1 PATWPRMPAAVAEIV
16 ARTGGR
22 RRGQRSASGVRLA
35 RMDGRA
41 DVGRSDAEPVSR
53 DASDLTPVLSRRDV
67 LRAAAFGG
75 VALFLAAC
83 GSSASPGPS
92 AAAGPTASPSPTASS
107 SPTASAQ
114 SSSTAPTPTP
124 TPTSTVDL
132 AHKIAG
138 LMVVGFRGTDL
149 ADAPWI
155 RTALAE
161 SGLGG
166 VILFDRDQLTGG
178 SRNIVSPAQVK
189 RLTRSLRA
197 SAPGRAIIVSLD
209 QEGGVVTRLGPSH
222 GFPAV
227 ASEATI
233 GAGSASAARTWAH
246 AIATT
251 LAANGFDLNF
261 APVVD
266 LGVNPDSPAIGALDR
281 SFSADPDVVV
291 ARATTE
297 IDAHRAAGVRTTLKH
312 FPGIGSSTTNTDF
325 GVTDVTKTWTR
336 AELEPFR
343 RLIAAGEVDLV
354 MAGHVVNG
362 QLDADHPA
370 SLSNA
375 VVTDLLRGELGWDGI
390 VVTDD
395 LQATAITKA
404 FGRDEAVLLALEAG
418 NDLLLF
424 ANQQLYDSKLVARVV
439 TVVSAAVASGRI
451 PETRID
457 EAYDRVQA
465 LFGST
470 G

>member
-1 PATWPRMPAAVAEIV
+1 
-16 ARTGGR
+16 
-22 RRGQRSASGVRLA
+22 
-35 RMDGRA
+35 MDGR
-41 DVGRSDAEPVSR
+41 VR
-53 DASDLTPVLSRRDV
+53 DGLPNLASTSVNSPEASPSVLSRRDL
-67 LRAAAFGG
+67 LRSAMLGG
-75 VALFLAAC
+75 VAVFLAAC
-83 GSSASPGPS
+83 GSSQSPAPS
-92 AAAGPTASPSPTASS
+92 SARRATASPSPAP
-107 SPTASAQ
+107 SPSTTPSPPTSA
-114 SSSTAPTPTP
+114 APTPTLAP
-124 TPTSTVDL
+124 TVDL
-132 AHKIAG
+132 AHKVAG
-138 LMVVGFRGTDL
+138 LMVVGFRGSDL
-149 ADAPWI
+149 TDAPWV
-155 RTALAE
+155 RAALAD

-178 SRNIVSPAQVK
+178 SRNVLSPAQVK

-197 SAPGRAIIVSLD
+197 AAPGRGIIVSVD
-209 QEGGVVTRLGPSH
+209 QEGGVVTRLGPTH

-233 GAGSASAARTWAH
+233 GRGSASGARTWADG
-246 AIATT
+246 IAAT

-266 LGVNPDSPAIGALDR
+266 LDVNPASPAIGALDR

-291 ARATTE
+291 ARATIE

-325 GVTDVTKTWTR
+325 GVADVTKTWTR
-336 AELEPFR
+336 TELEPFR

-362 QLDADHPA
+362 QLDAAHPA
-370 SLSNA
+370 SLSKA
-375 VVTDLLRGELGWDGI
+375 VVTDLLRGELGWGGI

-424 ANQQLYDSKLVARVV
+424 ANQQLYDPKLVARVV
-439 TVVSAAVASGRI
+439 RVVSAAVASGRI
-451 PETRID
+451 PETRIA

-465 LFGST
+465 LFGATT

>member
-1 PATWPRMPAAVAEIV
+1 MDERAKDRL
-16 ARTGGR
+16 RTG
-22 RRGQRSASGVRLA
+22 S
-35 RMDGRA
+35 
-41 DVGRSDAEPVSR
+41 PVSGTSR
-53 DASDLTPVLSRRDV
+53 HLPRPLLSRRDV
-67 LRAAAFGG
+67 LRGAALRG

-83 GSSASPGPS
+83 SSSTSPAPSATASRTSSASPGPS
-92 AAAGPTASPSPTASS
+92 APPSTQSMSPSL
-107 SPTASAQ
+107 SP
-114 SSSTAPTPTP
+114 APTPTP
-124 TPTSTVDL
+124 APTVDL
-132 AHKIAG
+132 DHRIAG
-138 LMVVGFRGTDL
+138 LMVVGFRGSTL
-149 ADAPWI
+149 ADAPWV
-155 RTALAE
+155 RTALAD

-178 SRNIVSPAQVK
+178 GRNILSAAQVK

-197 SAPGRAIIVSLD
+197 AAPGRGIIVSVD
-209 QEGGVVTRLGPSH
+209 QEGGVVTRLGSSH

-233 GAGSASAARTWAH
+233 GTATASAARTWART
-246 AIATT
+246 IATT

-266 LGVNPDSPAIGALDR
+266 LDVNPDSPAIGALDR

-291 ARATTE
+291 AKATIE

-325 GVTDVTKTWTR
+325 GVADVTKTWTR
-336 AELEPFR
+336 TELEPFR
-343 RLIAAGEVDLV
+343 RLIAAGEVDIV
-354 MAGHVVNG
+354 MAGHVVNS

-370 SLSNA
+370 SLSKA

-395 LQATAITKA
+395 LQATAITTA

-424 ANQQLYDSKLVARVV
+424 ANQQVYDPTLVTRVV
-439 TVVSAAVASGRI
+439 KVVRAAVASGRI
-451 PETRID
+451 PESRID
-457 EAYDRVQA
+457 VAYARVQA
-465 LFGST
+465 LFGERT